1 MMVFFTR
8 DWCTPCQVMKP
19 WLEEISA
26 EHPELSVARV
36 NLDRSDNQA
45 LGRFFRIS
53 AVPVLVFVDRQGEIL
68 ARQEGT
74 RSKKQML
81 RTLEELAWIE

>member
-19 WLEEISA
+19 WLEEIRA
-26 EHPELSVARV
+26 EHPEVAVAQV
-36 NLDRSDNQA
+36 NLDRGGNEP
-45 LGRFFRIS
+45 LGRFFQIS
-53 AVPVLVFVDRQGEIL
+53 AVPVLVFVDKDGTIRE
-68 ARQEGT
+68 RQEGT

-81 RTLEELAWIE
+81 GTLEKLTWLE